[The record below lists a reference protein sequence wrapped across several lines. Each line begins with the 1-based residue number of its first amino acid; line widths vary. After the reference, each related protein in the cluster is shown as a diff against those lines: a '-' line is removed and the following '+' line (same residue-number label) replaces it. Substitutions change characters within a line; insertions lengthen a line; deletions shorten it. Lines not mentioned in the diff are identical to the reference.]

1 MVVSSITLSPAV
13 TTEVEEARR
22 SRHYPRGR

>member
-13 TTEVEEARR
+13 EREVEEARR
-22 SRHYPRGR
+22 NGRYPRGR